1 MTTLSHTLLTENVTF
16 DPTETAVRREAARRS
31 IETVFY
37 TIKKGKVIIRRG
49 DEVSTAVVNQIEEIN
64 TNLMAKPSWVISF
77 LGTFI
82 LFVMLFFALFY
93 YLRSRHDAEETL
105 NRFIMTAFTLLIS
118 LLLYKIC
125 SFMADI
131 LSENSRITFFSFT
144 EGYRYAFPMQ
154 MATLLFTYLSGV
166 HLAIIVTILNGILVG
181 YLFKANFYLM
191 IFALLTGVAA
201 IWGVRYLGKRSQT
214 PVLRAGILFVAP
226 INALI
231 IAMFQLLQGRIGPTE
246 PFLSEL
252 FMGILGGIFSAA
264 LAFLFLPLYE
274 QVFGIV
280 TQNRLLALTNS
291 ELPILRTMA
300 MAAPG
305 SYHHS
310 LVVASLGEAAAEDIG
325 LDPLL
330 VKAGALYHDI
340 GKIKRPEY
348 FIENR
353 TRNFDLHK
361 DLKPS
366 MSVLVIINHVKEG
379 VEQANKL
386 HLPKKIKD
394 IIGQHHGTSL
404 VRYFFEKAKVEY
416 DPEMQNIG
424 EENYRYAGPKP
435 ASKEAAVVMLADSVE
450 AASRSLNKPTKSNL
464 KHLITEIINANI
476 QDGQLDDSNFSVKE
490 LKLVANSFLS
500 TLYPIYHPRVEYPG
514 FDFEGQKARAN
525 SNHKNNGRNSQPAK
539 KT

>member
-1 MTTLSHTLLTENVTF
+1 
-16 DPTETAVRREAARRS
+16 RRS

-49 DEVSTAVVNQIEEIN
+49 DEVTTAVVNQIEEIN
-64 TNLMAKPSWVISF
+64 TNLMAKPSWLISF

-82 LFVMLFFALFY
+82 LFVLLFFALFY

-118 LLLYKIC
+118 LLLYKIS

-144 EGYRYAFPMQ
+144 ESYRYAFPMQ

-166 HLAIIVTILNGILVG
+166 HLAIIITILNGILVG

-191 IFALLTGVAA
+191 VFVLLTGVAA
-201 IWGVRYLGKRSQT
+201 IWGVRYLSRRSQT
-214 PVLRAGILFVAP
+214 PALRAGILFVAP

-231 IAMFQLLQGRIGPTE
+231 IAMFQLLRGGIGPTE

-252 FMGILGGIFSAA
+252 FMGILGGIISAA

-291 ELPILRTMA
+291 DMPILRSMA

-310 LVVASLGEAAAEDIG
+310 LIVASLGEAAAEDIG

-379 VEQANKL
+379 VEQAKKL

-424 EENYRYAGPKP
+424 EESYRYAGPKP

-464 KHLITEIINANI
+464 KRLITEIIDANI
-476 QDGQLDDSNFSVKE
+476 QDGQLDDSNLSIKE

-514 FDFEGQKARAN
+514 FDFEGQKARTN
-525 SNHKNNGRNSQPAK
+525 SNHKSNGRNSKPTK